1 MSGPAPA
8 PRPAFLLYQGDCR
21 QMPELADGT
30 VNLVVTSPPYWQIK
44 DYGCE
49 GQVGAGESLH
59 GYLRSLA
66 MVWEEC
72 LRVLAPGGR
81 LCVNIGDQFAR
92 ASLYGRY
99 RVIPLHAEVICQ
111 ACAIGFDFLGSI
123 IWQKKTTVNP
133 SGGAVVMG
141 SFPFPPNGIVEL
153 DYEYIHIFRS
163 PGTPR
168 KPTPAVRAASVLTK
182 EEWKT
187 FFAGHWNI
195 GGARKRGHEAPFPE
209 EVPRRLIRMF
219 SFVGDTVLDPFMGT
233 GTTARAALALGRHAV
248 GYEINPAY
256 VADAARSLGEL
267 LVEVRRVQPRP
278 PSPPPRGYA
287 PQVPDMDLPREPA
300 EAVKAALV
308 LHRVTAVH
316 PDLTI
321 GLDSGE
327 RVRLAGIRVTAP
339 REALAYLEQRVLRRQ
354 VFLRDQ
360 SADADGMVRAR
371 VVLKNRIPVNASMVK
386 AGLAESAEEGVEESA
401 PRD

>member
-1 MSGPAPA
+1 
-8 PRPAFLLYQGDCR
+8 
-21 QMPELADGT
+21 MPELADGS
-30 VNLVVTSPPYWQIK
+30 VDLVVTSPPYWQIK
-44 DYGCE
+44 DYGVT

-59 GYLRSLA
+59 AYLRSLA

-99 RVIPLHAEVICQ
+99 RVIPLHAEVICG

-123 IWQKKTTVNP
+123 IWQKKTTLNT

-141 SFPFPPNGIVEL
+141 SFPYPPNGIVEL
-153 DYEYIHIFRS
+153 DYEHIHVLRRQGAS
-163 PGTPR
+163 R
-168 KPTPAVRAASVLTK
+168 KPQPAARAESALTK

-187 FFAGHWNI
+187 FFSGHWNI

-233 GTTARAALALGRHAV
+233 GTTARAALALGRNCV

-256 VADAARSLGEL
+256 VAGAAQGPGGL
-267 LVEVRRVQPRP
+267 LVEVRRAGPRP
-278 PSPPPRGYA
+278 PLSAPAGYA
-287 PQVPDMDLPREPA
+287 PQVPDMEAHREPA
-300 EAVKAALV
+300 GAARVAPV
-308 LHRVTAVH
+308 LHRVTVVH
-316 PDLTI
+316 PDCTI

-327 RVRLAGIRVTAP
+327 RVRFAGIRVTSP
-339 REALAYLEQRVLRRQ
+339 ERALEYLEQRVLRRQ
-354 VFLRDQ
+354 VFLKDEE
-360 SADADGMVRAR
+360 AAPDGSVGAR
-371 VVLKNRIPVNASMVK
+371 VLLKNRIPVNAYLVK
-386 AGLAESAEEGVEESA
+386 AGLAENAVEGTAEG
-401 PRD
+401 